1 MEAEQEVSPSL
12 PSLGKGCKALL
23 LKSSALAYGPE
34 VNFQESKR
42 EPRRAF
48 QALERNSRLHHSNL
62 GPWLMARKITFK
74 NPKRIHSEPSK
85 FLETNSKI
93 CNPNLWP

>member
-42 EPRRAF
+42 EPRRAV
-48 QALERNSRLHHSNL
+48 RV
-62 GPWLMARKITFK
+62 
-74 NPKRIHSEPSK
+74 
-85 FLETNSKI
+85 LETNSK
-93 CNPNLWP
+93 LD